1 MFIFLII
8 ILAFILLTNIFFYFL
23 VLLFCNIR
31 IKQEAE
37 KIKQEKNSFNYFAE
51 DKNN

>member
-8 ILAFILLTNIFFYFL
+8 VLTFILITNVFFYFL

-37 KIKQEKNSFNYFAE
+37 KIKQEKNYFKYFTKE
-51 DKNN
+51 